1 MNNHRS
7 GQLPPQSKKNEL
19 TPNQKPLTLTANSQ
33 KTATKEMKLFKMTFA
48 AFGILAA
55 IAIALRAYW
64 HIYTLGM
71 CAVMVYAIRKEERPK
86 NGNR

>member
-1 MNNHRS
+1 MNRG
-7 GQLPPQSKKNEL
+7 GQPPSQSKNEL

-33 KTATKEMKLFKMTFA
+33 KTATDEMKLFKMTFA
-48 AFGILAA
+48 ALGILAA
-55 IAIALRAYW
+55 IAIALGAYW

-71 CAVMVYAIRKEERPK
+71 CAAMVYAIRREERPK